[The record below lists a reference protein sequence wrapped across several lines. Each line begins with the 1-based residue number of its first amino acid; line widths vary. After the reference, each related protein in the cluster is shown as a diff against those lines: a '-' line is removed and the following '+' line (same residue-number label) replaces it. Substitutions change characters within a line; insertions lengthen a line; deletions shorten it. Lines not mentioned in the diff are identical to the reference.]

1 MQDPEQIPV
10 QRLEVSRTERQRQ
23 AVLAAPEA
31 GGMGVEQT
39 LAVRLEQLE
48 AAQASIAIENARL
61 YEETEQRRREAEV
74 IAELARDINAS
85 LDLATILQRVVE
97 RARELCASDLASIAL
112 CDSGSEA
119 VVVRYRVGNRAQRL
133 NAYPIEV
140 GKGIGGQVLLTG
152 CPCRTAGYADD
163 PRISKDYREQV
174 DGEGIVAVVAVPIRI
189 GERVEGVLYAVNR
202 SPRPFTDRE
211 EAILVQLA
219 AQAAVAVVNARLY
232 EQERHARDAAEGQA
246 QQLAI
251 LMAVST
257 ALSAQRTLADILQS
271 VGPEVL
277 KHTRFEQLAIAFLEE
292 DGKHWRRVLT
302 LLDSPNFQQGACRTL
317 AGTRIGWVITH
328 RQPMVVHDMIREASP
343 NFFVDE
349 GILQSGIRSSIYI
362 PLCCGEQVLGTL
374 NVHSHL
380 PEVPTPETVTLLQEI
395 GNFLATAIHQA
406 RLFAELEAARDA
418 AQAAATARSAFLA
431 NMSHEIRTP
440 MNGVM
445 GMIGLLLD
453 TPLTP
458 EQQEYAETVHS
469 AAEGLLTVIN
479 DILDFSKIEAGKL
492 ALEPLPFGL
501 RDMLD
506 ATMKPLAL
514 RAHQKNLEL
523 AYEVLPEVP
532 DTLVGD
538 AGRLRQILVN
548 LVGNA
553 IKFTHQGEVVVRV
566 ETAAQTAD
574 DRCLHLTVCDTGIG
588 IPPAQQQAIFE
599 AFAQADTSTT
609 RQYGG
614 TGLGLAITRQ
624 LVGLMGGRLWVEST
638 TGCGSTFHFTVR
650 FNHQPEPMVPPP
662 PAAAPMWRSLPVL
675 VADDNASNRRIL
687 LAEDNAVNQKFAVRV
702 LEKRGYTVVVAN
714 NGKEVL
720 AALTREPVDLVLMDV
735 QMPEMDGFEATTAIR
750 QQERETGRHVPIIAM
765 TAHAMQGDRERC
777 LEAGMDGYVSKPIHA
792 RELLAAIE
800 QMMTAN
806 AAPASGRDE

>member
-140 GKGIGGQVLLTG
+140 VKGIGGQVLLTG

-317 AGTRIGWVITH
+317 AGQLAPFVPDLASRIAAACDDSSGRLPEPRALFPRIG
-328 RQPMVVHDMIREASP
+328 
-343 NFFVDE
+343 
-349 GILQSGIRSSIYI
+349 
-362 PLCCGEQVLGTL
+362 
-374 NVHSHL
+374 
-380 PEVPTPETVTLLQEI
+380 
-395 GNFLATAIHQA
+395 
-406 RLFAELEAARDA
+406 
-418 AQAAATARSAFLA
+418 
-431 NMSHEIRTP
+431 
-440 MNGVM
+440 
-445 GMIGLLLD
+445 
-453 TPLTP
+453 
-458 EQQEYAETVHS
+458 
-469 AAEGLLTVIN
+469 
-479 DILDFSKIEAGKL
+479 
-492 ALEPLPFGL
+492 
-501 RDMLD
+501 
-506 ATMKPLAL
+506 
-514 RAHQKNLEL
+514 
-523 AYEVLPEVP
+523 
-532 DTLVGD
+532 
-538 AGRLRQILVN
+538 
-548 LVGNA
+548 
-553 IKFTHQGEVVVRV
+553 
-566 ETAAQTAD
+566 
-574 DRCLHLTVCDTGIG
+574 
-588 IPPAQQQAIFE
+588 
-599 AFAQADTSTT
+599 
-609 RQYGG
+609 
-614 TGLGLAITRQ
+614 
-624 LVGLMGGRLWVEST
+624 
-638 TGCGSTFHFTVR
+638 
-650 FNHQPEPMVPPP
+650 
-662 PAAAPMWRSLPVL
+662 
-675 VADDNASNRRIL
+675 
-687 LAEDNAVNQKFAVRV
+687 
-702 LEKRGYTVVVAN
+702 
-714 NGKEVL
+714 
-720 AALTREPVDLVLMDV
+720 
-735 QMPEMDGFEATTAIR
+735 
-750 QQERETGRHVPIIAM
+750 
-765 TAHAMQGDRERC
+765 
-777 LEAGMDGYVSKPIHA
+777 
-792 RELLAAIE
+792 
-800 QMMTAN
+800 
-806 AAPASGRDE
+806 